1 LAYFKL
7 LVQYVCEKY
16 EDTQAMTVMVAG
28 ILDEHIIHLAYYCHA
43 VRIVGWRPA
52 YKPKLN
58 HGLEN
63 RP

>member
-1 LAYFKL
+1 
-7 LVQYVCEKY
+7 VCEKY
-16 EDTQAMTVMVAG
+16 DDTQAMTVMVAG
-28 ILDEHIIHLAYYCHA
+28 ILNEHIIHLTYYCHA

-58 HGLEN
+58 YGLEN